1 MRNTETSHFWVGHF
15 PAALR
20 VGEYFAEVYGEDD
33 EDTPISLFARDQGV
47 EYYDHD
53 CIEYGFSEKAVPV
66 EELFAGY
73 SYHEQWAAELTRR
86 VADLELTGVNMF
98 VFINQEQIEKPG
110 SVQGDGYWLRYL
122 GTIKYRI

>member
-1 MRNTETSHFWVGHF
+1 VRKTETSHFWVGHF
-15 PAALR
+15 PAEQQ
-20 VGEYFAEVYGEDD
+20 VGEYFAEAYNEDD

-53 CIEYGFSEKAVPV
+53 FIEYGFSKKAVPA
-66 EELFAGY
+66 EELFTGY
-73 SYHEQWAAELTRR
+73 SYHEQWATELARR
-86 VADLELTGVNMF
+86 VADQGLTGMNMF
-98 VFINQEQIEKPG
+98 VFINQEQIEKPA